1 MEKEFKMD
9 RQISKELEFQTLKD
23 EAMMLSQ
30 KISDYTIALYTLC
43 IAITSFAIER
53 QSAILSLI
61 IYLVIFSF
69 QLSITKAQEG
79 CSRISAYIQVFL
91 EEDSEEYWYWSRH
104 RLGINRYIW
113 DRCNYMHR
121 KIWYDRITGTATIWF
136 SVVSI
141 GICFWIWFMKP
152 SLLNTIVLVIS
163 IILFCATV
171 LINMTVFKVKDNLCE
186 KYVVY
191 MNEYKKHFSPKY
203 NNKF

>member
-1 MEKEFKMD
+1 MS

-23 EAMMLSQ
+23 EVAMLSQ

-43 IAITSFAIER
+43 IAIASFSIER

-79 CSRISAYIQVFL
+79 SSRISAYIQVFI

-104 RLGINRYIW
+104 RLRINKYIW
-113 DRCNYMHR
+113 DRCNYTSK
-121 KIWYDRITGTATIWF
+121 KIWYDRITKTGASWF
-136 SVVSI
+136 AIVSI
-141 GICFWIWFMKP
+141 SICFWIWYMD
-152 SLLNTIVLVIS
+152 STTLNTIVLVVS
-163 IILFCATV
+163 VVLFCITI
-171 LINMTVFKVKDNLCE
+171 LINTTVFKVNDDLCE

-191 MNEYKKHFSPKY
+191 MKEYKKHFSPKD
-203 NNKF
+203 NIEL